1 MKRTAAFS
9 LAIILILAFST
20 CAPSSGVKSGAA
32 AGEALIKLLPRSTMG
47 IVAVDVARAMA
58 TDAAK
63 KALEN
68 PQAKA
73 KYDEFVKMSG
83 IDPMKDISYFGFG
96 ISSAP
101 SGSASEGDGG
111 FIVTMKYDQARLLSL
126 LKEKAPE
133 YKEETYNG
141 VVIYSNLEGG
151 EAKQTTQGAFLD
163 ATHIILGSAKGV
175 RGIID
180 VHQKKAESLAKNA
193 EMGVIL
199 KKADKSG
206 LAWGAFSLPQDLIKK
221 GIASTPQLAVLE
233 GVTGLTMAFD
243 YKLAKFTADIRTIG
257 GTKEQ
262 NEKLASTLNGFKALG
277 AMFAAQEPV
286 VGEALETIDI
296 HSGGDYTQ
304 ILMSMSQELM
314 DKLGQLAQSKAGDFI
329 KVKKDE
335 PAAEIK

>member
-1 MKRTAAFS
+1 MKKTAAFS
-9 LAIILILAFST
+9 LTVILILAFAACT
-20 CAPSSGVKSGAA
+20 PSGGIKSGAA

-47 IVAVDVARAMA
+47 VVAVDVAGAMA

-96 ISSAP
+96 LSGAP
-101 SGSASEGDGG
+101 SGSAPEGDGG
-111 FIVTMKYDQARLLSL
+111 FIVTLKYDQARLLSL

-133 YKEETYNG
+133 FKEETYNG
-141 VVIYSNLEGG
+141 VVIYSNLDGG
-151 EAKQTTQGAFLD
+151 EAKQTTQAAFLD
-163 ATHIILGSAKGV
+163 ATRIVLGSPKGV

-180 VHQKKAESLAKNA
+180 VYQKKAESLAKNP
-193 EMGVIL
+193 EMGAIL
-199 KKADKSG
+199 KKTDKSG
-206 LAWGAFSLPQDLIKK
+206 LAWGAFSIPQDLIKK
-221 GIASTPQLAVLE
+221 GIASTPQLQVLE

-262 NEKLASTLNGFKALG
+262 NEKLASTLNGFKAMG

-286 VGEALETIDI
+286 AGEALEAIDI

-304 ILMSMSQELM
+304 ILISMSQELM
-314 DKLGQLAQSKAGDFI
+314 DKLGQLAQSKAGDLM
-329 KVKKDE
+329 KVKKDA